1 MENMF
6 GIGMQMNSLGIENQ
20 ILEILKPVH
29 QECGGTI
36 IIGQSSP
43 QDRGNFKIVCQGCG
57 EMAPMT
63 RNQRLDII
71 FALLKG
77 KERRIN
83 EKIIVIPPSGD

>member
-1 MENMF
+1 MEKKF
-6 GIGMQMNSLGIENQ
+6 GIVMQMNNLGIENQ

-43 QDRGNFKIVCQGCG
+43 QDRGNFKIVCQNC
-57 EMAPMT
+57 EATARMT

-77 KERRIN
+77 TKRTIN